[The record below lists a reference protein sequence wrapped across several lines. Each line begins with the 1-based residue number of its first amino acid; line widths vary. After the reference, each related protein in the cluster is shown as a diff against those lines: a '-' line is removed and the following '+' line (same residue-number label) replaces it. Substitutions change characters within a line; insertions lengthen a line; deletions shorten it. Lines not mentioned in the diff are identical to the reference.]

1 MNANRFVAAGLLA
14 CGLSVSSAGGAETLD
29 EVIGKA
35 LKENP
40 QAIAG
45 LNRFRAEME
54 NVDVAWGDYLPTFD
68 LSAGYG
74 KQRRDY
80 PEPEDGAAQNPNDGV
95 TYTRKEASVTLRQ
108 KVFSGFNTS
117 SSVKQARFRAT
128 AEQHRL
134 QSTLQDLSLRISD
147 VYIKVLE
154 RRDLLEQAEQNLK
167 IHDSIYRQ
175 IEQRTRQGVSRSS
188 DLTQIEGRRAR
199 ANANLVNA
207 RNNLQDAESEYLK
220 LVGSMPR
227 DLQQPGSYKLEMPA
241 SFDMALQTA
250 VKSNPGIIATDFD
263 IKSAESF
270 YSSQQS
276 TFYPTLDLE
285 LDQSWR
291 HNVDGQLGTQKDTT
305 AMLRMRY
312 NLFRGGSDR
321 ARLKE
326 SAFRTEESRAQRDRA
341 LRNVEETLRL
351 AWAAYTFAMEQKEY
365 LLQHET
371 SSRETVEAYREQFNI
386 GKRTLLDLLDSEN
399 ELFQASQSFTRSI
412 YQEAFA
418 RYRILAATGK
428 ILERLKVSLPEDG
441 Q

>member
-1 MNANRFVAAGLLA
+1 MKANRYLAVGLLA
-14 CGLSVSSAGGAETLD
+14 CGLSVSSTGGAETLE

-45 LNRFRAEME
+45 MNRYRAEIE
-54 NVDVAWGDYLPTFD
+54 AVDIAWGGYLPSLD

-74 KQRRDY
+74 KQKRDY
-80 PEPEDGAAQNPNDGV
+80 PEPEEGVPQNPSDGV
-95 TYTRKEASVTLRQ
+95 TLTRKEGSISVRQ
-108 KVFSGFNTS
+108 SLFSGFNTS
-117 SSVKQARFRAT
+117 SSVSQARFKAT

-134 QSTLQDLSLRISD
+134 QSTLQDLSLRISE

-154 RRDLLEQAEQNLK
+154 RRDLLGQAEQNLK
-167 IHDSIYRQ
+167 IHDSIFKQ
-175 IEQRTRQGVSRSS
+175 IEQRTRQGISRSS

-199 ANANLVNA
+199 ANANLINA
-207 RNNLQDAESEYLK
+207 RNNLQDAESEYLR
-220 LVGSMPR
+220 LVGSMPG
-227 DLQQPGSYKLEMPA
+227 DLQQPGSHKLEMPA

-276 TFYPTLDLE
+276 NFYPTLDLE

-305 AMLRMRY
+305 AILRMRY

-341 LRNVEETLRL
+341 LRAVEETLRL
-351 AWAAYTFAMEQKEY
+351 AWAAYTFALEQKEY
-365 LLQHET
+365 LQQHEA

-399 ELFQASQSFTRSI
+399 ELFQASQSYTRSI

-418 RYRILAATGK
+418 RYRILGATGE
-428 ILERLKVSLPEDG
+428 ILERLKVTLPEDW